1 VVRDADR
8 VSSPAPAVAAAAAV
22 ALLVVCL
29 QGKHDSSTLRLE
41 CLRMAALD
49 VAVEFAVAVL
59 QESATVVA
67 AHRLAEEPPAP
78 GASHAVVLVAAA
90 LECVQVAALG
100 VVVQFSRAAPRS
112 SAIVT
117 DVQILAKEAAA
128 LDASHVVVPAVVA
141 ARDRQKIAVQIH
153 SPPNFNTT
161 P

>member
-29 QGKHDSSTLRLE
+29 QGK
-41 CLRMAALD
+41 
-49 VAVEFAVAVL
+49 
-59 QESATVVA
+59 
-67 AHRLAEEPPAP
+67 
-78 GASHAVVLVAAA
+78 
-90 LECVQVAALG
+90 QVAALG